1 MSRTSFH
8 VFDLTIAHYCG
19 ATEIVKGHVTSCQSG
34 VPPRRTEPNVRL
46 TVCGS
51 EERLRRMT
59 RVTHGHASLVMTA
72 AATGCVPRLSSCWL
86 RVDSHQERLLAV
98 LDLQNDCGFDW
109 VPIFV
114 KLVGAC
120 HAREGRILHGIPDV
134 RALDRAGSLEC
145 VEEQSCSVI
154 RKSTH

>member
-1 MSRTSFH
+1 MVSSPTGGAGGRTWSP
-8 VFDLTIAHYCG
+8 C
-19 ATEIVKGHVTSCQSG
+19 TEM
-34 VPPRRTEPNVRL
+34 RAR
-46 TVCGS
+46 
-51 EERLRRMT
+51 
-59 RVTHGHASLVMTA
+59 
-72 AATGCVPRLSSCWL
+72 L